1 MNYSKVLCSTK
12 KQFDYTMNRERIIVT
27 DYFDSNITYE
37 VFFRRNNR
45 GTNPDGKLKLY
56 YAKETPIQIG
66 TIFVLKGEIYIVTSK
81 DGIESD
87 IFFTSMAIRCD
98 VTFVVKYNGEYK
110 DIPLTVVSDKM
121 TVNHGSVFNV
131 VSGSVVMYTQ
141 DNDIARNIAINN
153 EYYAFGGYY
162 KVGNNFFNNG
172 LAYLYLERQQMPQD
186 DYKITYNGVTSFDI
200 KESTTY
206 QLSYTV
212 TNNGSVVKNPTIHYS
227 SSDETIATVDSN
239 GLMTMLKEGTVDIT
253 ASYSTA
259 SVTTTMTITNSSTP
273 SVDYTMEIVSSTY
286 SIKVGGSYKTLT
298 VKYYNSEGTEI
309 TSDVIANKTREDY
322 AWSAWCEGVDLTNN
336 TSLIKWVNGSEVNQE
351 KIKFLDD
358 RSYIGKTLTV
368 KCVTDGYTIS
378 KDFNITG
385 AYG

>member
-45 GTNPDGKLKLY
+45 GTNPDGKVKLY
-56 YAKETPIQIG
+56 YAKETPIHIG

-110 DIPLTVVSDKM
+110 DIPLTVASDKM
-121 TVNHGSVFNV
+121 TVGYGKIFNV

-141 DNDIARNIAINN
+141 DNDISRNIAINN

-162 KVGNNFFNNG
+162 KIGNNFFNNG
-172 LAYLYLERQQMPQD
+172 LAYFYLERQTMPQD
-186 DYKITYNGVTSFDI
+186 NYKIVYNGVTSFDI

-212 TNNGSVVKNPTIHYS
+212 TNNGNPVENPTIHYS
-227 SSDETIATVDSN
+227 SSDETVATVDSN
-239 GLMTMLKEGTVDIT
+239 GLMTMLKEGSVDIT
-253 ASYSTA
+253 ASYSMA

-273 SVDYTMEIVSSTY
+273 SLDYTMDIVSSVY
-286 SIKVGGSYKTLT
+286 ELKVGGSYKGLTL
-298 VKYYNSEGTEI
+298 KYYNSDGTDV
-309 TSDVIANKTREDY
+309 TTDVIANKTREDY
-322 AWSAWCEGVDLTNN
+322 VWSAWCEGVDLTNDTN
-336 TSLIKWVNGSEVNQE
+336 FVSWVNGNAVNQ
-351 KIKFLDD
+351 KRIKLGND
-358 RSYIGKTLTV
+358 RSYLGKTMTI
-368 KCVTDGYTIS
+368 KCVTDGVTIS
-378 KDFNITG
+378 KDYSIVG
-385 AYG
+385 V

>member
-12 KQFDYTMNRERIIVT
+12 KQFDYTMNRERIIVA

-45 GTNPDGKLKLY
+45 GANPDGKVKLY

-98 VTFVVKYNGEYK
+98 VTFVVKSNGEYK

-141 DNDIARNIAINN
+141 DNDISRNIAINN

-162 KVGNNFFNNG
+162 KVGSNFFNNG
-172 LAYLYLERQQMPQD
+172 LAYFYLERQQMPQD
-186 DYKITYNGVTSFDI
+186 NYAITYNGVTSFDI
-200 KESTTY
+200 NDGTTY

-212 TNNGSVVKNPTIHYS
+212 TNNGSVVENPTIHYS

-253 ASYSTA
+253 ATYSMA
-259 SVTTTMTITNSSTP
+259 STTTTMTISNSSTP
-273 SVDYTMEIVSSTY
+273 SLDYTMDIYSSVY
-286 SIKVGGSYKTLT
+286 QLKVGGSYRGIE
-298 VKYYNSEGTEI
+298 VKYYNSEGTDI
-309 TSDVIANKTREDY
+309 TADVIVNKTREDY
-322 AWSAWCEGVDLTNN
+322 VWSAWCEGVDLTND
-336 TSLIKWVNGSEVNQE
+336 TSFVKWVNGSNVNQK
-351 KIKFLDD
+351 KIKLLDD
-358 RSYIGKTLTV
+358 RSYLGKTMTI
-368 KCVTDGYTIS
+368 KCVTDGVTIS
-378 KDFNITG
+378 KDYKISI
-385 AYG
+385 

>member
-12 KQFDYTMNRERIIVT
+12 KQFDYTMNRERIIVA

-45 GTNPDGKLKLY
+45 GTNPDGKIKLY

-87 IFFTSMAIRCD
+87 IFFTSMAVRCD
-98 VTFVVKYNGEYK
+98 VTFVVKCNGEYK
-110 DIPLTVVSDKM
+110 DMPFIVASDKM
-121 TVNHGSVFNV
+121 TVGYGKIFNV

-141 DNDIARNIAINN
+141 DNDISRNIAINN

-162 KVGNNFFNNG
+162 KVGSNFFNNG
-172 LAYLYLERQQMPQD
+172 LAYFYLERQTMPQD
-186 DYKITYNGVTSFDI
+186 NYAITYNGVTSFDI
-200 KESTTY
+200 KDSTTY

-253 ASYSTA
+253 ATYSTA
-259 SVTTTMTITNSSTP
+259 STTTTMTITNSSTP
-273 SVDYTMEIVSSTY
+273 SVTMDIYSSVY
-286 SIKVGGSYKTLT
+286 ELKVGGSYKGME
-298 VKYYNSEGTEI
+298 VKYYNSEGTDI
-309 TSDVIANKTREDY
+309 TTETIANKTREDY
-322 AWSAWCEGVDLTNN
+322 VWSAWCEGVDLTND
-336 TSLIKWVNGSEVNQE
+336 TSFVKWVNGSNVNQ
-351 KIKFLDD
+351 KRIKLLDD
-358 RSYIGKTLTV
+358 RSYLTKTMTI
-368 KCVTDGYTIS
+368 KCVTDGITIS
-378 KDFNITG
+378 KDYKIVG
-385 AYG
+385 L

>member
-45 GTNPDGKLKLY
+45 GTNPDGKVKLY

-87 IFFTSMAIRCD
+87 IFFTSMAVRCD
-98 VTFVVKYNGEYK
+98 VTFVVKSNGEYK
-110 DIPLTVVSDKM
+110 DIPFIVASDKM
-121 TVNHGSVFNV
+121 TVGYGKIFNV

-141 DNDIARNIAINN
+141 DNDISRNIKINN

-162 KVGNNFFNNG
+162 KVGSNFFNNG
-172 LAYLYLERQQMPQD
+172 LAYFYLERQTMPQD
-186 DYKITYNGVTSFDI
+186 DYKIVYNGVTSFDI
-200 KESTTY
+200 NDGTTY

-212 TNNGSVVKNPTIHYS
+212 TNNGNVVNNPTITYS
-227 SSDETIATVDSN
+227 SSDETVATVDSN

-253 ASYSTA
+253 ATYSTV
-259 SVTTTMTITNSSTP
+259 SVTTTMTIANSSTP
-273 SVDYTMEIVSSTY
+273 SVDYTMDIVSSTY
-286 SIKVGGSYKTLT
+286 ELKVGGSYKGLTL
-298 VKYYNSEGTEI
+298 KYYNSEGTDI
-309 TSDVIANKTREDY
+309 TSETIVNKTREDY
-322 AWSAWCEGVDLTNN
+322 VWSAWCNGVDLTNN
-336 TSLIKWVNGSEVNQE
+336 TNFVSWINGSEVNQ
-351 KIKFLDD
+351 KRIKLGND
-358 RSYIGKTLTV
+358 RSYLGKTMTI
-368 KCVTDGYTIS
+368 KCVTDGITIS
-378 KDFNITG
+378 KDYKITI
-385 AYG
+385 

>member
-12 KQFDYTMNRERIIVT
+12 KQFDYTMNRERIVVT

-45 GTNPDGKLKLY
+45 GTNPDGKVKLY

-98 VTFVVKYNGEYK
+98 VTFVVKSNGEYK

-121 TVNHGSVFNV
+121 TVNHGSIFNV

-141 DNDIARNIAINN
+141 DNDISRNIAINN

-162 KVGNNFFNNG
+162 KVGSNFFNNG
-172 LAYLYLERQQMPQD
+172 LAYFYLERQQMPQD
-186 DYKITYNGVTSFDI
+186 NYVITYNGVTSFDI
-200 KESTTY
+200 NDGTTY

-253 ASYSTA
+253 ASYSMA
-259 SVTTTMTITNSSTP
+259 STTTTMTITNSSTP
-273 SVDYTMEIVSSTY
+273 SLDYTMEIYSSVYELKVS
-286 SIKVGGSYKTLT
+286 GSYRGIE
-298 VKYYNSEGTEI
+298 VKYYNSEGTDI
-309 TSDVIANKTREDY
+309 TADVIVNKTREDY
-322 AWSAWCEGVDLTNN
+322 VWSAWCEGVDLTND
-336 TSLIKWVNGSEVNQE
+336 TSFVKWVNGSTVNQ
-351 KIKFLDD
+351 KRIKLLDD
-358 RSYIGKTLTV
+358 RSYLGKTMTI
-368 KCVTDGYTIS
+368 KCETDGITIS
-378 KDFNITG
+378 KDYKIIG
-385 AYG
+385 V

>member
-45 GTNPDGKLKLY
+45 GTNPDGKVKLY
-56 YAKETPIQIG
+56 YAKETPIHIG

-87 IFFTSMAIRCD
+87 IFFTSMAVRCD
-98 VTFVVKYNGEYK
+98 VTFVVKCNGEYK
-110 DIPLTVVSDKM
+110 DIPFIVASDKM
-121 TVNHGSVFNV
+121 TVGYGKIFNV

-141 DNDIARNIAINN
+141 DNDISRNIKINN

-162 KVGNNFFNNG
+162 KVGSNFFNNG
-172 LAYLYLERQQMPQD
+172 LAYFYLERQQMPQD

-200 KESTTY
+200 KDSTTY

-259 SVTTTMTITNSSTP
+259 SVTTTMTIANSSTP
-273 SVDYTMEIVSSTY
+273 SLTMDIYSSVY
-286 SIKVGGSYKTLT
+286 ELKVGGSYKGLE
-298 VKYYNSEGTEI
+298 VKYYNSDGTDI
-309 TSDVIANKTREDY
+309 TADVIVNKTREDY
-322 AWSAWCEGVDLTNN
+322 VWSAWCEGVDLTND
-336 TSLIKWVNGSEVNQE
+336 TSFVKWVNGSAVNQ
-351 KIKFLDD
+351 KRIKLLDD
-358 RSYIGKTLTV
+358 RSYLGKTMTI
-368 KCVTDGYTIS
+368 KCETDGITIN
-378 KDFNITG
+378 KDYKIVG
-385 AYG
+385 L

>member
-12 KQFDYTMNRERIIVT
+12 KQFDYTMNRERIVVT

-45 GTNPDGKLKLY
+45 GTNPDGKVKLY
-56 YAKETPIQIG
+56 YAKETPIHIG

-98 VTFVVKYNGEYK
+98 VTFVVKSNGEYK

-131 VSGSVVMYTQ
+131 VGGSVVMYTQ
-141 DNDIARNIAINN
+141 DNDISRNIAINN

-162 KVGNNFFNNG
+162 KIGNNFFNNG
-172 LAYLYLERQQMPQD
+172 LAYFYLERQQMPQD
-186 DYKITYNGVTSFDI
+186 DYRITYNGVTSFDMND
-200 KESTTY
+200 STTY

-212 TNNGSVVKNPTIHYS
+212 TNNGNVVENPTIHYS

-239 GLMTMLKEGTVDIT
+239 GLMTMLKEGTVNIT
-253 ASYSTA
+253 ATAYSA
-259 SVTTTMTITNSSTP
+259 SVTTAMTIANSSP
-273 SVDYTMEIVSSTY
+273 SVDYRMEIYSSTDT
-286 SIKVGGSYKTLT
+286 IKVGGSYKTLT

-309 TSDVIANKTREDY
+309 TSDVIVNKTREDY
-322 AWSAWCEGVDLTNN
+322 VWSAWCEGVDLTND
-336 TSLIKWVNGSEVNQE
+336 TSFVKWVNGNTVNQ
-351 KIKFLDD
+351 KRIKLLDD
-358 RSYIGKTLTV
+358 RSYLTKTMTI
-368 KCVTDGYTIS
+368 KCVTDGVTIS
-378 KDFNITG
+378 KDFRMVG
-385 AYG
+385 A

>member
-45 GTNPDGKLKLY
+45 GTNPDGKIKLY

-98 VTFVVKYNGEYK
+98 VTFVVKSNGEYK

-131 VSGSVVMYTQ
+131 VAGSVVMYTQ
-141 DNDIARNIAINN
+141 DNDIARNIKINN

-172 LAYLYLERQQMPQD
+172 LAYFYLERQQMPQD
-186 DYKITYNGVTSFDI
+186 HYEIVYNGVTSFDMNDSI
-200 KESTTY
+200 TY

-212 TNNGSVVKNPTIHYS
+212 TNNGNVVENPTIHYS

-239 GLMTMLKEGTVDIT
+239 GLMTMLKEGTVNIT
-253 ASYSTA
+253 ATCRAST
-259 SVTTTMTITNSSTP
+259 TTTMTITNSSTP
-273 SVDYTMEIVSSTY
+273 SLDYTMEIYSSVY
-286 SIKVGGSYKTLT
+286 ELKVGGSYRGIE
-298 VKYYNSEGTEI
+298 VKYYNSEGTDI
-309 TSDVIANKTREDY
+309 TTETIANKTREDY

-336 TSLIKWVNGSEVNQE
+336 TSFVKWVNGSAVNQ
-351 KIKFLDD
+351 KRIKLLDD
-358 RSYIGKTLTV
+358 RSYLGKTMTI
-368 KCVTDGYTIS
+368 KCETDGITIS
-378 KDFNITG
+378 KDYKIVG
-385 AYG
+385 A

>member
-45 GTNPDGKLKLY
+45 GANPDGKVKLY

-98 VTFVVKYNGEYK
+98 VTFVVKSNGEYK

-131 VSGSVVMYTQ
+131 VGGSVVMYTQ
-141 DNDIARNIAINN
+141 DNDISRNIAINN

-172 LAYLYLERQQMPQD
+172 LAYFYLERQQMPQD
-186 DYKITYNGVTSFDI
+186 NYAITYNGVTSFDI
-200 KESTTY
+200 NDGTTY

-212 TNNGSVVKNPTIHYS
+212 TNNGNVVKNPTIHYS
-227 SSDETIATVDSN
+227 SSDETVATVDTN

-253 ASYSTA
+253 ATYSTA
-259 SVTTTMTITNSSTP
+259 STITTMTIANSSTP
-273 SVDYTMEIVSSTY
+273 SVTMDIYSSVY
-286 SIKVGGSYKTLT
+286 ELKIGGSYRGLE
-298 VKYYNSEGTEI
+298 VKYYNSEGTDI
-309 TSDVIANKTREDY
+309 TADVIVNKTQQDY
-322 AWSAWCEGVDLTNN
+322 VWSAWCEGVDLTND
-336 TSLIKWVNGSEVNQE
+336 TSFVKWVNGSNVNQ
-351 KIKFLDD
+351 KRIKLLDD
-358 RSYIGKTLTV
+358 RSYLTKTMTI
-368 KCVTDGYTIS
+368 KCETDGVTIS
-378 KDFNITG
+378 KDFRMIG
-385 AYG
+385 V

>member
-98 VTFVVKYNGEYK
+98 VTFVVKSNGEYK

-162 KVGNNFFNNG
+162 KIGNNFFNNG
-172 LAYLYLERQQMPQD
+172 LAYFYLERQQMPQD

-200 KESTTY
+200 KDSTTY

-212 TNNGSVVKNPTIHYS
+212 TNNGNVVKNPTIHYS

-259 SVTTTMTITNSSTP
+259 SVTTTMTIANTSAPTYTLSITSTT
-273 SVDYTMEIVSSTY
+273 DT
-286 SIKVGGSYKTLT
+286 IKLGGGYKTMNCMFADKDGQDITAT
-298 VKYYNSEGTEI
+298 VIANMTTSDFVWTCFIEGTEF
-309 TSDVIANKTREDY
+309 T
-322 AWSAWCEGVDLTNN
+322 
-336 TSLIKWVNGSEVNQE
+336 NGSFVTWREGAEVNQK
-351 KIKFLDD
+351 KIKLGSNN
-358 RSYIGKTLTV
+358 SYIGKMITIKCTV
-368 KCVTDGYTIS
+368 NGVTAS
-378 KDFNITG
+378 KDLEMLDM
-385 AYG
+385 

>member
-12 KQFDYTMNRERIIVT
+12 KQFDYTMNRERIIVA

-45 GTNPDGKLKLY
+45 GANPDGKVKLY

-98 VTFVVKYNGEYK
+98 VTFVVKSNGEYK

-131 VSGSVVMYTQ
+131 VGGSVVMYTQ
-141 DNDIARNIAINN
+141 DNDIARSIAINN

-172 LAYLYLERQQMPQD
+172 LAYFYLERQQMPQD
-186 DYKITYNGVTSFDI
+186 DYKIVYNGVTSFDI
-200 KESTTY
+200 KDSTTY

-212 TNNGSVVKNPTIHYS
+212 TNNGNVIENPTIHYS

-259 SVTTTMTITNSSTP
+259 SVTTTMTIANSSTP
-273 SVDYTMEIVSSTY
+273 SLDYTMEIYAASDEL
-286 SIKVGGSYKTLT
+286 KVGGSYKGLE
-298 VKYYNSEGTEI
+298 VKYYNSEGTDI
-309 TSDVIANKTREDY
+309 TTETIANKTREDY
-322 AWSAWCEGVDLTNN
+322 VWSAWCEGVDLTND
-336 TSLIKWVNGSEVNQE
+336 TSFVKWVNGSTVNQ
-351 KIKFLDD
+351 KRIKLLDD
-358 RSYIGKTLTV
+358 RSYLTKTMTI
-368 KCVTDGYTIS
+368 KCETDGITIS
-378 KDFNITG
+378 KDFRMVG
-385 AYG
+385 A

>member
-12 KQFDYTMNRERIIVT
+12 KQFDYTMNRERIIVA

-45 GTNPDGKLKLY
+45 GTNPDGKVKLY

-98 VTFVVKYNGEYK
+98 VTFVVKSNGEYK
-110 DIPLTVVSDKM
+110 DIPLTVASDKM

-131 VSGSVVMYTQ
+131 VGGSVVMYTQ
-141 DNDIARNIAINN
+141 DNDISRSIAVNN

-172 LAYLYLERQQMPQD
+172 LAYFYLERKQMPQD
-186 DYKITYNGVTSFDI
+186 NYKIVYNGVTSFDI
-200 KESTTY
+200 NDGTTY

-212 TNNGSVVKNPTIHYS
+212 TNNDNVVENPTIHYS
-227 SSDETIATVDSN
+227 SSDETIATVDTN

-253 ASYSTA
+253 ATYSMA
-259 SVTTTMTITNSSTP
+259 STTTTMTIANSSTP
-273 SVDYTMEIVSSTY
+273 SVDYRMEIVSSSY
-286 SIKVGGSYKTLT
+286 SIRVDGSYKSLT
-298 VKYYNSEGTEI
+298 VKYYNSEGTDI
-309 TSDVIANKTREDY
+309 TADVIVNKTIEDY
-322 AWSAWCEGVDLTNN
+322 AWSAWCNGIDLTNN
-336 TSLIKWVNGSEVNQE
+336 TSLIKWLNGSEVNQE
-351 KIKFLDD
+351 KIKFLED
-358 RSYIGKTLTV
+358 RSYIGKTLVV
-368 KCVTDGYTIS
+368 KCVTDGITIS
-378 KDFNITG
+378 VDLEITG
-385 AYG
+385 

>member
-98 VTFVVKYNGEYK
+98 VTFVVKSNGEYK

-131 VSGSVVMYTQ
+131 VGGSVVMYTQ
-141 DNDIARNIAINN
+141 DNDISRNIAINN

-172 LAYLYLERQQMPQD
+172 LAYFYLERQTMPHD
-186 DYKITYNGVTSFDI
+186 NYAITYNGVTSFDI
-200 KESTTY
+200 NDGTTY

-212 TNNGSVVKNPTIHYS
+212 TNNGNVVNNPTITYS

-239 GLMTMLKEGTVDIT
+239 GLMTMLKEGSVDIT

-273 SVDYTMEIVSSTY
+273 SVDYTMDIYASAYEL
-286 SIKVGGSYKTLT
+286 KVGGSYKGLT

-309 TSDVIANKTREDY
+309 TSDIITNKTREDY
-322 AWSAWCEGVDLTNN
+322 VWSAWCEGVDLTNDTN
-336 TSLIKWVNGSEVNQE
+336 FVTWVNGNTVNQ
-351 KIKFLDD
+351 KRIKLADD
-358 RSYIGKTLTV
+358 RSYLTKTMTI
-368 KCVTDGYTIS
+368 KCVTDGVTIS
-378 KDFNITG
+378 KDFRMVG
-385 AYG
+385 A

>member
-1 MNYSKVLCSTK
+1 MNYSRVLCSTK
-12 KQFDYTMNRERIIVT
+12 KQFDATMNRERIVVT
-27 DYFDSNITYE
+27 DFFDSNITYE

-45 GTNPDGKLKLY
+45 GTNPQGKLKLY
-56 YAKETPIQIG
+56 YAKETPIHIG
-66 TIFVLKGEIYIVTSK
+66 TIFVLKGEIYIVNSQ

-87 IFFTSMAIRCD
+87 IFFTSMAVKCD
-98 VTFVVKYNGEYK
+98 VTFVVKCDREYK
-110 DIPLTVVSDKM
+110 DIPLTVVSDKF
-121 TVNHGSVFNV
+121 TVNHGTI
-131 VSGSVVMYTQ
+131 SVVDGVVIMYTQ
-141 DNDIARNIAINN
+141 DNDIARSIAINN

-172 LAYLYLERQQMPQD
+172 LAYFYLERQTMPQD
-186 DYKITYNGVTSFDI
+186 NYKIVYNGVVSFDI
-200 KESTTY
+200 KDSTTY

-212 TNNGSVVKNPTIHYS
+212 TNNDNVVENPTIHYS

-253 ASYSTA
+253 ASYSMA
-259 SVTTTMTITNSSTP
+259 SVTTTMTISNTSTP
-273 SVDYTMEIVSSTY
+273 SVDYTMNIVASSY
-286 SIKVGGSYKTLT
+286 SIRVGGSYKSLT

-322 AWSAWCEGVDLTNN
+322 VWSAWCEGVDLTNN
-336 TSLIKWVNGSEVNQE
+336 TNLITWLNGSAVNQM

-368 KCVTDGYTIS
+368 KCVTDGITIS
-378 KDFNITG
+378 VDLDITG
-385 AYG
+385 

>member
-45 GTNPDGKLKLY
+45 GSNPQGKLKLY
-56 YAKETPIQIG
+56 YAKETPIHIG
-66 TIFVLKGEIYIVTSK
+66 TIFVLKGEKYIVNSQ

-87 IFFTSMAIRCD
+87 IFFTSMAVKCD
-98 VTFVVKYNGEYK
+98 TTFVVKCNEEYK
-110 DIPLTVVSDKM
+110 DIPLTVVSDKF
-121 TVNHGSVFNV
+121 TVNHGTI
-131 VSGSVVMYTQ
+131 SVVDGTVIMYTQ
-141 DNDIARNIAINN
+141 DNDIARSIAINN

-172 LAYLYLERQQMPQD
+172 LAYFYLERQQMPQD
-186 DYKITYNGVTSFDI
+186 DYKITYNGVSSFDI
-200 KESTTY
+200 KDSTTY

-212 TNNGSVVKNPTIHYS
+212 TNNGSVVENPTITYS

-259 SVTTTMTITNSSTP
+259 SVTTTMTIANTSAPTYTLSITSSTDTIKLGGGYKTMNCMFADKDGQDITATVIANMTTSDFVWTCFIEGTEFTNSSFVTWR
-273 SVDYTMEIVSSTY
+273 
-286 SIKVGGSYKTLT
+286 
-298 VKYYNSEGTEI
+298 EG
-309 TSDVIANKTREDY
+309 A
-322 AWSAWCEGVDLTNN
+322 
-336 TSLIKWVNGSEVNQE
+336 EVNQK
-351 KIKFLDD
+351 KIKLGSNN
-358 RSYIGKTLTV
+358 SYIGKMITIKCTV
-368 KCVTDGYTIS
+368 NGVTAS
-378 KDFNITG
+378 KDLEMIG
-385 AYG
+385 AS

>member
-27 DYFDSNITYE
+27 DFFDSNITYE

-45 GTNPDGKLKLY
+45 GTNPQGKLKLY
-56 YAKETPIQIG
+56 YAKETPIHIG
-66 TIFVLKGEIYIVTSK
+66 TIFVLKGEIYIVNSQ

-87 IFFTSMAIRCD
+87 IFFTSMAVKCD
-98 VTFVVKYNGEYK
+98 VTFVVKCDREYK

-141 DNDIARNIAINN
+141 DNDISRNIAINN

-162 KVGNNFFNNG
+162 KVGSNFFNNG
-172 LAYLYLERQQMPQD
+172 LAYFYLERQTMPHD
-186 DYKITYNGVTSFDI
+186 DYAITYNGVTSFDMND
-200 KESTTY
+200 STTY

-212 TNNGSVVKNPTIHYS
+212 TNNGNVVENPTIHYS

-253 ASYSTA
+253 ATYSSA
-259 SVTTTMTITNSSTP
+259 STTTTMTISNSSTP
-273 SVDYTMEIVSSTY
+273 SLDYTMEIYASSNTL
-286 SIKVGGSYKTLT
+286 KVGGSYKTLT
-298 VKYYNSEGTEI
+298 VKYYNSDGTEI
-309 TSDVIANKTREDY
+309 TSDIIANKTREDY
-322 AWSAWCEGVDLTNN
+322 VWSAWCEGIDLTDN
-336 TSLIKWVNGSEVNQE
+336 TFITWLNGSTVNQQ
-351 KIKFLDD
+351 KIKLSDN
-358 RSYIGKTLTV
+358 RNYLEKTMTI
-368 KCVTDGYTIS
+368 KCVTDGVTIS
-378 KDFNITG
+378 KDFRIS
-385 AYG
+385 A

>member
-12 KQFDYTMNRERIIVT
+12 KQFDYTMNRERIVVT

-45 GTNPDGKLKLY
+45 GTNPDGKVKLY

-121 TVNHGSVFNV
+121 TVNHGSIFNV

-172 LAYLYLERQQMPQD
+172 LAYFYLERQQMPQD

-200 KESTTY
+200 KDSTTY

-212 TNNGSVVKNPTIHYS
+212 TNNGNVVKNPTIHYS

-253 ASYSTA
+253 ARYSTA

-273 SVDYTMEIVSSTY
+273 SVDYTMEIYSSLY
-286 SIKVGGSYKTLT
+286 ELKVGGSYRGME
-298 VKYYNSEGTEI
+298 VKYYNSEGTDI
-309 TSDVIANKTREDY
+309 TTETIANKTKADY
-322 AWSAWCEGVDLTNN
+322 VWSAWCEGVDLTNN
-336 TSLIKWVNGSEVNQE
+336 TSFVKWYTGGAVNAT
-351 KIKFLDD
+351 KIKLTED
-358 RSYIGKTLTV
+358 RSYLGKTMTV
-368 KCVTDGYTIS
+368 KCETDGVTIS
-378 KDFNITG
+378 KDYKITI
-385 AYG
+385 

>member
-98 VTFVVKYNGEYK
+98 VTFVVKSNGEYK

-141 DNDIARNIAINN
+141 DNDIARNIKINN

-162 KVGNNFFNNG
+162 KIGNNFFNNG
-172 LAYLYLERQQMPQD
+172 LAYFYLERQTMPQD

-200 KESTTY
+200 KDSTTY

-212 TNNGSVVKNPTIHYS
+212 TNNGNVVKNPTIHYS

-239 GLMTMLKEGTVDIT
+239 GLMTMLKEGTVNIT
-253 ASYSTA
+253 ATAYSA
-259 SVTTTMTITNSSTP
+259 SVTTAMTITDTSTP
-273 SVDYTMEIVSSTY
+273 SLDYTMDIYSSVY
-286 SIKVGGSYKTLT
+286 ELKVGGSYRGIE
-298 VKYYNSEGTEI
+298 VKYYNSEGTDI
-309 TSDVIANKTREDY
+309 TTETIANKTREDY
-322 AWSAWCEGVDLTNN
+322 IWSAWCEGVDLTND
-336 TSLIKWVNGSEVNQE
+336 TSFVKWVNGSTVNQ
-351 KIKFLDD
+351 KRIKLLDD
-358 RSYIGKTLTV
+358 RSYLGKTMTI
-368 KCVTDGYTIS
+368 KCVTDGVTIS
-378 KDFNITG
+378 KDFEIIG
-385 AYG
+385 V

>member
-45 GTNPDGKLKLY
+45 GTNPDGKIKLY

-98 VTFVVKYNGEYK
+98 VTFVVKSNGEYK

-131 VSGSVVMYTQ
+131 VGGSVVMYTQ
-141 DNDIARNIAINN
+141 DNNISRNIAINN

-172 LAYLYLERQQMPQD
+172 LAYFYLERQTMPQD

-200 KESTTY
+200 KDSTTY

-212 TNNGSVVKNPTIHYS
+212 TNNGNVVKNPTIHYS
-227 SSDETIATVDSN
+227 SSDETVATVDTN

-259 SVTTTMTITNSSTP
+259 SVTTTMTIANSSTT
-273 SVDYTMEIVSSTY
+273 SVTMVIYSSVY
-286 SIKVGGSYKTLT
+286 ELKVGGSYRGME

-309 TSDVIANKTREDY
+309 TSDVIVNKTREDY
-322 AWSAWCEGVDLTNN
+322 VWSAWCEGVDLTND
-336 TSLIKWVNGSEVNQE
+336 TSFVKWVNGSAVNQ
-351 KIKFLDD
+351 KRIKLLDD
-358 RSYIGKTLTV
+358 RSYLGKTMTI
-368 KCVTDGYTIS
+368 KCVTDGVTIS
-378 KDFNITG
+378 KDFTMIG
-385 AYG
+385 A